1 MTDYEKQAVDFLK
14 NSGATMKIEY
24 VGTVDGFPF
33 DDNDTLPHRKYKV
46 TIERDGETYKFPF
59 YGSYRDW
66 QKDEDPSEYDV
77 LACLQKYDVGDMAD
91 FVDEFGYEIKDRKSF
106 LRVEKIWKSCKAE
119 YKALLR
125 VFGYDLFEE
134 LREIS

>member
-1 MTDYEKQAVDFLK
+1 MTEYEKQAVDFLK

-33 DDNDTLPHRKYKV
+33 DDKDTLPHRKYRV
-46 TIERDGETYKFPF
+46 TIERDGETYEFPF

-66 QKDEDPSEYDV
+66 QKEEDPSEYDV

-106 LRVEKIWKSCKAE
+106 LRVEKIWQNCKAE

-125 VFGYDLFEE
+125 VFGYDWFGE

>member
-1 MTDYEKQAVDFLK
+1 MTEYEKQAIDFL
-14 NSGATMKIEY
+14 NRSGATVKIEY
-24 VGTVDGFPF
+24 ITTVDGFPF
-33 DDNDTLPHRKYKV
+33 DDKDTLPHRKYRV
-46 TIERDGETYKFPF
+46 TIERDGETYEFPF

-66 QKDEDPSEYDV
+66 QEEKDPSEYDV

-106 LRVEKIWKSCKAE
+106 LRVEKIWQNCKAE

-125 VFGYDLFEE
+125 VFGYDWFGE